1 MLGVLLSASCQGDE
15 FESNYLMQVNITNT
29 SYERLLW
36 DHIWQCSILGTRS
49 PQDSIQFPG
58 VRVSD
63 VAPILG
69 AEWASLKIPVHDSVI
84 GGCWATKKTI
94 NSTDPCSYDFSST
107 QISSFLPYES
117 QRLVFRSNNL
127 KTFNS
132 WKTFSVKIKINLQSD
147 PMSLCTSAIKDSL
160 SDNLS

>member
-15 FESNYLMQVNITNT
+15 FDASKYHEY
-29 SYERLLW
+29 LLW
-36 DHIWQCSILGTRS
+36 TPLMRS
-49 PQDSIQFPG
+49 HLAMLYFGHTVAARFDSVTC

-84 GGCWATKKTI
+84 GGCWAKKTI
-94 NSTDPCSYDFSST
+94 NSTDSRSYDFSST
-107 QISSFLPYES
+107 QISSFVPYES
-117 QRLVFRSNNL
+117 RRLVFRSNNL

-147 PMSLCTSAIKDSL
+147 PMSLCTSAINDSL
-160 SDNLS
+160 S